1 MSASQPDLLAQLS
14 AALAARVA
22 AGAPLAAGIL
32 GGHRGPRSGVLWRP
46 DVVVASEQVL
56 PRRDAYEVV
65 LPGGATA
72 SGRLAGRDS
81 GTNVAVLRLDRPSSG
96 WAEPPR
102 TEAVAPGALV
112 LALASDGSG
121 GAAARLGIV
130 HRAGPAWHSQ
140 AGGRIDRLV
149 RLDMA
154 LGQREEGGPVLDAA
168 GALLGMSTLGPRGRV
183 LVIPNATVERVLAPL
198 LAEGR
203 VERGWLGVSLQPV
216 ALPEEQRGEA
226 GRESGLMV
234 IGLVPG
240 APAALAGVMQ
250 GDILLDLD
258 GEATTHPRALAAA
271 LDARRIGQTAA
282 LRLLR
287 AGAVQTVSV
296 TVAAR
301 PAP

>member
-1 MSASQPDLLAQLS
+1 MDASATDVLSQLS

-22 AGAPLAAGIL
+22 AAQPLAAGIL
-32 GGHRGPRSGVLWRP
+32 GGHRGPHSGILWRP
-46 DVVVASEQVL
+46 DAIVASEQVL
-56 PRRDAYEVV
+56 PRREACEVV

-72 SGRLAGRDS
+72 TARLVGRDR
-81 GTNVAVLRLDRPSSG
+81 GTNVAVLKLDQPAG
-96 WAEPPR
+96 AAEPAR
-102 TEAVAPGALV
+102 TEQAAAGALV

-121 GAAARLGIV
+121 GATARLGIV
-130 HRAGPAWHSQ
+130 QRVGPPWHSQ
-140 AGGRIDRLV
+140 AGGRIDRLI

-154 LGQREEGGPVLDAA
+154 LGSHEEGGPVLDAA

-183 LVIPNATVERVLAPL
+183 MVIPNATIERVLAPL
-198 LAEGR
+198 LAGGR

-216 ALPEEQRGEA
+216 ALPEDMHAAA
-226 GRESGLMV
+226 GQQSGLMV

-258 GEATTHPRALAAA
+258 GQAATHPRALAAA
-271 LDARRIGQTAA
+271 LDESRIGRAVA

-287 AGAVQTVSV
+287 AGALHTLSATVV
-296 TVAAR
+296 AR